1 MSTLQVNTINESTS
15 ASGVTIDG
23 VLVKD
28 NAVNTD
34 TISEKTSGAGVTVDG
49 VLLKDNKLASGTGN
63 VLQVVTGTDNTQTCI
78 ANTSY
83 QDTGLSA
90 SITPSSTSSK
100 ILVLVST
107 NVRINRTQYNDINGA
122 IQLLRDSTE
131 ILSRLYLLRG
141 SSGHNEVVTGSHLS
155 VLDSPSTTS
164 SITYSTKGKAGT
176 TDSGGTFCTS
186 YANNIDTITLIEIG
200 G

>member
-1 MSTLQVNTINESTS
+1 MVSQIKVDSVLESTS
-15 ASGVTIDG
+15 AAGVTIDG
-23 VLVKD
+23 VLIKD
-28 NAVNTD
+28 
-34 TISEKTSGAGVTVDG
+34 S
-49 VLLKDNKLASGTGN
+49 KLASGTGN

-83 QDTGLSA
+83 QATGLSA

-122 IQLLRDSTE
+122 IQLLRDTTE
-131 ILSRLYLLRG
+131 IQSRLYLLRG
-141 SSGHNEVVTGSHLS
+141 SSAHNEVVYGSHLS
-155 VLDSPSTTS
+155 VLDSPNTTS
-164 SITYSTKGKAGT
+164 SVTYSTKGKAGT

-186 YANNIDTITLIEIG
+186 YSNNIDTITLIEIG